1 MKLLL
6 TDGLAVCR
14 EYMGPLLEAVK
25 TKNREA
31 AREWSY
37 MDHWGQVQALAQAIH
52 TQYPHSKSINHPS
65 GNPCREV
72 TEGRTFFQI

>member
-1 MKLLL
+1 M
-6 TDGLAVCR
+6 DWRVCR

-37 MDHWGQVQALAQAIH
+37 MDHWGQVQALAQAI
-52 TQYPHSKSINHPS
+52 
-65 GNPCREV
+65 
-72 TEGRTFFQI
+72 

>member
-1 MKLLL
+1 L

-37 MDHWGQVQALAQAIH
+37 MDHWGQVQALAQAIY
-52 TQYPHSKSINHPS
+52 TQYPQNKSINHPS
-65 GNPCREV
+65 GNPYREV
-72 TEGRTFFQI
+72 IEIRILFYQV

>member
-1 MKLLL
+1 M
-6 TDGLAVCR
+6 DWRVCR

-37 MDHWGQVQALAQAIH
+37 MDHWGQVQALAQAIKNTIS
-52 TQYPHSKSINHPS
+52 TQQSINHPS
-65 GNPCREV
+65 SNPY
-72 TEGRTFFQI
+72 

>member
-1 MKLLL
+1 MKHWLI
-6 TDGLAVCR
+6 DGLAVCR

-37 MDHWGQVQALAQAIH
+37 MDHWGQVQALAQAIKNTIS
-52 TQYPHSKSINHPS
+52 TQQIN
-65 GNPCREV
+65 
-72 TEGRTFFQI
+72 